1 MDKKDDI
8 LKACF
13 KHFAKRGYN
22 VAMADIAKEVGI
34 KTPSLYSH
42 FGSKEE
48 ILYLTIEKEL
58 EKYLEFMNKVY
69 EEEGKILTKESVK
82 TIFFRIIGYFKDY
95 DTLRFWRNILLI
107 EEDELRKKSSEKVF
121 NLEMHHLKKLE
132 NLFSKEIFKNA
143 NKKDEVEGNA
153 LQFLSMIQAALE
165 IELLFYNAENRVEE
179 YVTKIWNSYS
189 KNIFK

>member
-58 EKYLEFMNKVY
+58 AKYLEFMNKVY
-69 EEEGKILTKESVK
+69 EEETKVLTKESVK

-143 NKKDEVEGNA
+143 NNKDEVEGNA

>member
-1 MDKKDDI
+1 
-8 LKACF
+8 
-13 KHFAKRGYN
+13 
-22 VAMADIAKEVGI
+22 MADIAKEVGI

-48 ILYLTIEKEL
+48 ILYLTIEKEQ
-58 EKYLEFMNKVY
+58 EQYLEFMNKVY
-69 EEEGKILTKESVK
+69 EEETKVLTKESVK

-143 NKKDEVEGNA
+143 NNKDEVEGNA